1 MHATYYDGRVPPI
14 DNKGAMVTR
23 EPVRATARRSTKVPQ
38 VRDQILGL
46 IQERHLRPG
55 DRVPT
60 EPELASL
67 LEVSR
72 STVREA
78 LKAMEQDG
86 VLNAVQGSGRYLS
99 GLGALQVERPITIYE
114 SMTDMLQR
122 LGFDVTTVVLSVDE
136 DHADDDV
143 AAELGIEPGDNVIRL
158 LRLRVDQE
166 APLVL
171 SLNIIP
177 REYLPGPLEFRDWS
191 ASVTSALEGH
201 GHAITSSVARI
212 KAANVPSDLA
222 GNTDLRRYDPWLVVE
237 ETCITRDGLRALYAV
252 DYHRSSEIAF
262 SVVRRR

>member
-1 MHATYYDGRVPPI
+1 M
-14 DNKGAMVTR
+14 TR
-23 EPVRATARRSTKVPQ
+23 EPARTAARRSTKVPH
-38 VRDQILGL
+38 VRDQILAL

-60 EPELASL
+60 EPELAAL

-86 VLNAVQGSGRYLS
+86 IVNAVQGSGRFLS
-99 GLGALQVERPITIYE
+99 ALGAMQVERPITIYE

-122 LGFDVTTVVLSVDE
+122 LGFDVTTVVLSVGEDTADE
-136 DHADDDV
+136 EV
-143 AAELGIEPGDNVIRL
+143 AAELGIEPGHDVIRL
-158 LRLRVDQE
+158 LRLRVSEDE
-166 APLVL
+166 PLVV

-191 ASVTSALEGH
+191 ASVTKIMEGH
-201 GHAITSSVARI
+201 GHSVTSSVARI
-212 KAANVPSDLA
+212 KATNIPTDLA
-222 GNTDLRRYDPWLVVE
+222 RDVDLSRYDPWLVVE
-237 ETCITRDGLRALYAV
+237 ETCITRDGHRALYAV
-252 DYHRSSEIAF
+252 DYHQSSEIAF